1 MATIFFN
8 SHRAGAYKT
17 DSWRHIFSQWYISGT
32 PFVGRTMPHDI
43 SEYISIADL
52 QTLVMNQSFRLREQ
66 FMMYMKAL
74 VFAKGE
80 HRDGNL
86 NIAKQI
92 METNDA
98 VLIKALGRK
107 VTGYDENTWTNCRFK
122 IVVNGNYLEFT
133 QNKQMKDILLATGNR
148 EIAEASPKDR
158 IWGIGFNIGDAQRTP
173 KDKWGTNL
181 LGKAIM
187 EVRTLLKQL

>member
-8 SHRAGAYKT
+8 SHRARAYKT
-17 DSWRHIFSQWYISGT
+17 ESWRHIFSQWHISGT

-43 SEYISIADL
+43 SEYVLIDDL
-52 QTLVMNQSFRLREQ
+52 RTLVMGKSFHLREQ
-66 FMMYMKAL
+66 FMMYLKAL

-80 HRDGNL
+80 YRDENL
-86 NIAKQI
+86 NISKKI
-92 METNDA
+92 METDDA

-107 VTGYDENTWTNCRFK
+107 VIGYDEDTWTNCRFK

-133 QNKQMKDILLATGNR
+133 QNKQMQDILIATGDR

-173 KDKWGTNL
+173 KDQWGTNL